1 VWKKNEPDTPEM
13 PPHTPPPSPSRA
25 RSGELA
31 TIGPSISVQ
40 GNLTGEEDMLI
51 QGRIEGEI
59 VFKNHN
65 VIVGNN
71 GRVKADIHGRSI
83 RIEGEVKGNL
93 YGDEEVVI
101 RASGQVQGNI
111 VAPRVTLDN
120 GSKFKGSID
129 MEPARARAKPP
140 IGEAGTA
147 ASKPAGPGPELKP
160 GRSTQ
165 GQLPA
170 DPPADPSS

>member
-1 VWKKNEPDTPEM
+1 VWKKNEPETPER
-13 PPHTPPPSPSRA
+13 PPHTPPPTTSRA

-83 RIEGEVKGNL
+83 RIEGQVMGNV

-140 IGEAGTA
+140 LGEQKAP
-147 ASKPAGPGPELKP
+147 ASKPSGAGPEPRP
-160 GRSTQ
+160 DSSTQ
-165 GQLPA
+165 KRLPE
-170 DPPADPSS
+170 DPSADPSS